1 MQRYPKTPPKL
12 KALVLMAIV
21 ILTMMPLSVL
31 AAYTGTVNADK
42 VLFRE
47 KPNTTCG
54 YHDRLNKGTKVTV
67 LDIAGDF
74 YKVQYNRK
82 TGYIMQKFLNV
93 SSSAKAGLK
102 KAAEAVSKSQYAKT
116 ATIRGLGEP
125 PGNLSYGA
133 SGTDVEKLQRALQ
146 LKKHYKGV
154 VDGKFGNQTRDA
166 LKAYQKAAKLDI
178 TGKADYQTI
187 MKLFGRV
194 RETSAEDDPKMK
206 GIRSVSQI
214 ETPRTTSRGA
224 SGKHVRALQQAL
236 KLKGF
241 YAAPIDG
248 KYGNKTVEAVKAFQ
262 KKHGL
267 KQDGIAGND
276 VIKTLFGKNAA
287 NFTYKTEHLDWTKDG
302 TSVIPKGAVFTVK
315 DIGTGI
321 SFSLKRWSGANHID
335 AEPLNASDT
344 EKLKKAYGGSWS
356 WARRSVLVK
365 YNGHVYAASMNGMPH
380 GEQTVKGNNFD
391 GHLCIHFINS
401 KTHETNRKD
410 SAHQNAV
417 KRAANATW

>member
-1 MQRYPKTPPKL
+1 MQRYPKTPTKL

-47 KPNTTCG
+47 AQHHLAAITTAW
-54 YHDRLNKGTKVTV
+54 NKGTKVTV

-102 KAAEAVSKSQYAKT
+102 KPRRLSARANMPKPPPSAAWESRR
-116 ATIRGLGEP
+116 ATFLLAP
-125 PGNLSYGA
+125 
-133 SGTDVEKLQRALQ
+133 GTDVEKLQRALQ
-146 LKKHYKGV
+146 LKSTKGV

-166 LKAYQKAAKLDI
+166 LKAYSEGSRWTSRAS
-178 TGKADYQTI
+178 ADYQT
-187 MKLFGRV
+187 MSEAVRRV
-194 RETSAEDDPKMK
+194 WKPAEDDPKMK

-276 VIKTLFGKNAA
+276 VIKTLFGKNAT

-302 TSVIPKGAVFTVK
+302 TSVIPERRRVHREGHRYRHLVQPQAVV
-315 DIGTGI
+315 
-321 SFSLKRWSGANHID
+321 
-335 AEPLNASDT
+335 
-344 EKLKKAYGGSWS
+344 GGQ
-356 WARRSVLVK
+356 
-365 YNGHVYAASMNGMPH
+365 PH
-380 GEQTVKGNNFD
+380 RCRTPQR
-391 GHLCIHFINS
+391 L
-401 KTHETNRKD
+401 
-410 SAHQNAV
+410 
-417 KRAANATW
+417 